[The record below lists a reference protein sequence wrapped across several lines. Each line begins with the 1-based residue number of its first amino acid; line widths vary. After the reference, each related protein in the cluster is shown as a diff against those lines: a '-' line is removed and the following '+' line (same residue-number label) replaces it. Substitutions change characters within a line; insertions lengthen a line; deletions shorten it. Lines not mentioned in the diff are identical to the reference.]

1 MVKRLLV
8 SLFVCIVLSL
18 FGVRSV
24 DAQPAT
30 TNCSATCQSYSY
42 WDGQTYGGAV
52 SFVVSQPGF
61 YNSTAYFARYLRL
74 GSGSPRL
81 FIGEVVNKGTGG
93 PYCAGWSQAFFMYSW
108 NTSGGLDFHQCF
120 TLNSGDTNQ
129 RVDIQAYY
137 DNNTCGT
144 GGQYV
149 TINSVTNHFAK
160 CVGSTSNYN
169 RMELHEEIQDNVSG
183 HQVWGVYWVNS
194 KYFASNGTYSYQS
207 RGVDTN
213 YANNPPQMYWY
224 IVPNSNNL
232 GGEMHSCDYDGS
244 YTCTIGG

>member
-93 PYCAGWSQAFFMYSW
+93 
-108 NTSGGLDFHQCF
+108 HQCF